1 METKFI
7 HLTSGKGPAECC
19 LAVALTLKEII
30 KEAKEKNITHEVI
43 LRNEGFINGTLT
55 SALIKIEGQVLT
67 DFIKSWQGTL
77 LWIVQSPY
85 RKMHKRKN
93 WFIAINEI
101 KTIKTL
107 TLNESEITYQT
118 MRASGPGGQNVNKVE
133 TAVRAMHKASGL
145 YATCNNYRSQLQN
158 KKMATDRL
166 IEKYTLWQQ
175 TKLAEE
181 NFKSPWDNDNDL
193 KRGNPNRIYCDLKFI
208 RKKITQTF
216 KIT

>member
-7 HLTSGKGPAECC
+7 HITSGKGPAECC
-19 LAVALTLKEII
+19 LAVALTLREII
-30 KEAKEKNITHEVI
+30 KEAKDKNITHEVI

-55 SALIKIEGQVLT
+55 SALVKIEGDGLSE
-67 DFIKSWQGTL
+67 FINSWQGTL

-101 KTIKTL
+101 KTLKTHK
-107 TLNESEITYQT
+107 LNETEITYQT

-133 TAVRAMHKASGL
+133 TAVRASHKPSGL
-145 YATCNNYRSQLQN
+145 FASCNNYRSQLQN
-158 KKMATDRL
+158 KKMATERL

-175 TKLAEE
+175 TKIAEE

-193 KRGNPNRIYCDLKFI
+193 KRGNPNRIYTELKFI
-208 RKKITQTF
+208 RKKT
-216 KIT
+216 